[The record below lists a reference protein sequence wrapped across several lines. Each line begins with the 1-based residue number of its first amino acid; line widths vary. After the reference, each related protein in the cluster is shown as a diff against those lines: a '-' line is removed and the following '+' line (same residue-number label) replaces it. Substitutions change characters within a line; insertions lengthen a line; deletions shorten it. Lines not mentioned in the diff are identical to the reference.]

1 MTANRTAHEWSKDAL
16 FSKAQRYAE
25 IMLEKDRSSW
35 EFGFWSTLT
44 LEMLIRASLANISP
58 ALVAD
63 GRDWNNTLYAVGIAP
78 NQQKFISKS
87 ANISELLKHSENVF
101 SKFTREM
108 LNFSISHINKRNSE
122 LHSGALPFENLDS
135 SKWLPMFYSICG
147 VLVTEIGES
156 LDTLFGKDIASEIH
170 VHIHALKDKSAKSV
184 RSLIQAHKT
193 IWDEKSEEDRT
204 KLSKQAETLSTRQY
218 GHRVEC
224 PSCNSVALIHGISTG
239 SPKTIIND
247 DSIVEEQTMLP
258 ANFEC
263 IACGLKI
270 LGYSKL
276 AACDL
281 GDTYVSTSNYD
292 AIEYFEIDIEEEF
305 RSMMHEDYNE

>member
-1 MTANRTAHEWSKDAL
+1 
-16 FSKAQRYAE
+16 
-25 IMLEKDRSSW
+25 MLEKDRSSW
-35 EFGFWSTLT
+35 EFGFWSSLT

-58 ALVAD
+58 VLVAD
-63 GRDWNNTLYAVGIAP
+63 RRDWNNTLYAIGIAP

-87 ANISELLKHSENVF
+87 ANISELLKLSENVF

-108 LNFSISHINKRNSE
+108 LSFSITHIQRRNSE
-122 LHSGALPFENLDS
+122 LHSGELPFENLDS

-156 LDTLFGKDIASEIH
+156 LETLFGKEMAVEINAL
-170 VHIHALKDKSAKSV
+170 IHALKDESAKSV

-193 IWDEKSEEDRT
+193 IWDEKSAEERI
-204 KLSKQAETLSTRQY
+204 KLSKQAETLSTRQH

-224 PSCNSVALIHGISTG
+224 PSCNSIALIYGVSTG
-239 SPKTIIND
+239 PPTTIIND
-247 DSIVEEQTMLP
+247 DSIVEKQTMLP
-258 ANFEC
+258 SSFKC

-276 AACDL
+276 AACNL
-281 GDTYVSTSNYD
+281 GDTYVSTSYYD
-292 AIEYFEIDIEEEF
+292 AIDYFGIDIEEEF